1 MKIAC
6 ISLGCPKNQVD
17 LDGMVHILLSAG
29 HETVAELGEADVILV
44 NTCGFIESAK
54 TEAIENILEA
64 CSYKQQNPDLKVIV
78 TGCLAERYRS
88 QIEEEIPE
96 VDAVVGCASNKA
108 IDSIVARL
116 FNGEDHLESYG
127 LKKDFPLGGKRVIG
141 TPAHYAYLKIAEGC
155 NNRCHYC
162 AIPGIRGPLRSRD
175 MADCVAEARWLAGEG
190 VKELIIVAQDPTAYG
205 EADVILVN
213 TCGFIESA
221 KTEAIENILE
231 ACSYKQQNPDL
242 KVIVTGCLAE
252 RYRSQIEEEI
262 PEVDAVVGCASNKA
276 IDSIVA
282 RLFNGED
289 HLESYGLKKDFPLG
303 GKRVIGTPA
312 HYAYLKIAEG
322 CNNRCHYCAI
332 PGIRGPLRSRDM
344 ADCVA
349 EARWLAGEGVKELII
364 VAQDPTA
371 YGEDWG
377 KPGSIC
383 ELLDQL
389 NKVQG
394 IEWIRIMYAYP
405 ERITDAFIAAM
416 KRNEKVLPYLDL
428 PIQHCNDVI
437 LKNMNRRSNRAELLD
452 VIGKLRRE
460 IPGITLRTTLIA
472 GFPGETEEQFED
484 LCNFVK
490 EVQFDR
496 LGCFAYSAE
505 ENTVAARMDG
515 QIEQEVK
522 EKRAELVM
530 QIQTG
535 IMAQKQAAK
544 VGQTVRVICDGIDD
558 ESGLYLCRTA
568 ADAPEVDGNVCVSS
582 EEPLYPGAFYDILV
596 DDSDLYDLYGTVEK

>member
-17 LDGMVHILLSAG
+17 LDVMVHILLSAG
-29 HETVAELGEADVILV
+29 HETVADLADADVILV

-64 CSYKQQNPDLKVIV
+64 CSYKQANPNLKVVV

-116 FNGEDHLESYG
+116 FNGEEHLESYG

-162 AIPGIRGPLRSRD
+162 AIPGIRGPLRSR
-175 MADCVAEARWLAGEG
+175 E
-190 VKELIIVAQDPTAYG
+190 
-205 EADVILVN
+205 
-213 TCGFIESA
+213 
-221 KTEAIENILE
+221 
-231 ACSYKQQNPDL
+231 
-242 KVIVTGCLAE
+242 
-252 RYRSQIEEEI
+252 
-262 PEVDAVVGCASNKA
+262 
-276 IDSIVA
+276 
-282 RLFNGED
+282 
-289 HLESYGLKKDFPLG
+289 
-303 GKRVIGTPA
+303 
-312 HYAYLKIAEG
+312 
-322 CNNRCHYCAI
+322 
-332 PGIRGPLRSRDM
+332 M

-383 ELLDQL
+383 ELLDKL
-389 NKVQG
+389 NKIPG
-394 IEWIRIMYAYP
+394 LEWIRIMYAYP
-405 ERITDAFIAAM
+405 ERITDDFIAAM

-428 PIQHCNDVI
+428 PIQHCNDTI

-460 IPGITLRTTLIA
+460 IPNI
-472 GFPGETEEQFED
+472 
-484 LCNFVK
+484 
-490 EVQFDR
+490 
-496 LGCFAYSAE
+496 
-505 ENTVAARMDG
+505 
-515 QIEQEVK
+515 
-522 EKRAELVM
+522 
-530 QIQTG
+530 TG
-535 IMAQKQAAK
+535 IIMIVLASRLIRTPSVSDNGVIADRKGIVIFFLVINIIAFLGSIMNFFGGAAMA
-544 VGQTVRVICDGIDD
+544 
-558 ESGLYLCRTA
+558 
-568 ADAPEVDGNVCVSS
+568 VSS
-582 EEPLYPGAFYDILV
+582 IVVMLAYLASAILAGLSLRERH
-596 DDSDLYDLYGTVEK
+596 DGSYARRINNYNGSY